1 VKILSIFGTRP
12 EAIKMAPVIK
22 ALENEAGIESL
33 ICVTAQHRDMLD
45 QVLELFNIKPDY
57 DLDIM
62 TPNQNLIDLT
72 TVCLK
77 RLNEVLSDCI
87 PDRVLVHGDTTT
99 SFVAAL
105 ACYYSKIPVAHIE
118 AGLRTN
124 NIYSPW
130 PEEMNR
136 RLTDTICDLHFAPT
150 QKAKNNLL
158 QNGIPETSIH
168 ITGNTVIDAL
178 LDISNR
184 IEKKKDLVQSIN
196 TEILTLINEKKTI
209 LVTGHRRENFGNAFE
224 EICRALVIIA
234 DRTDVQIIYPVH
246 LNPNVQEPVT
256 RILSG
261 HTNIHLVQP
270 QNYLNFV
277 YLMIHSFFIITDSGG
292 IQEEAPA
299 LGKPVLV
306 LRDVTE
312 RTEGLDAGTIKLVGA
327 DKNNIT
333 DEAFKLLDDKLTY
346 KTMSNAHNP
355 YGDGQASSRIME
367 KLISEH

>member
-1 VKILSIFGTRP
+1 MKILSIFGTRP

>member
-1 VKILSIFGTRP
+1 MKILSIFGTRP

-178 LDISNR
+178 LDISHR
-184 IEKKKDLVQSIN
+184 IEKKKDLIQSIN

-327 DKNNIT
+327 NKNNIT

>member
-1 VKILSIFGTRP
+1 
-12 EAIKMAPVIK
+12 MAPVIK

>member
-1 VKILSIFGTRP
+1 MKILSIFGTRP

-327 DKNNIT
+327 NKNNIT